1 MIFIYDRN
9 ILDISEVKELTEKI
23 QTTGF
28 SSLTD
33 AEKQQWQSGLK
44 GTLNYTDL
52 NRIEG
57 NSLELARM
65 VGVSIDAP
73 KTNWTM
79 TDIPTQRDFRR
90 IRDNVQKIRS
100 SNYVHSD
107 TPATP
112 ELPLN
117 RYEKIN
123 DIEKILFDVY
133 DMYTRNM
140 AAIYYVGEIWDEL
153 ELFDLINE
161 KNIDYIDEI
170 WIDEEIGVI

>member
-1 MIFIYDRN
+1 MIFVYDRN
-9 ILDISEVKELTEKI
+9 ILDIAVAKDIATKI
-23 QTTGF
+23 QATGF

-33 AEKQQWQSGLK
+33 VEKQQWQYGLK

-57 NSLELARM
+57 NILELAQM

-79 TDIPTQRDFRR
+79 TDIPTQKDFKR

-107 TPATP
+107 TPVTP

-140 AAIYYVGEIWDEL
+140 AAIYYVGEVWDEV
-153 ELFDLINE
+153 ELFDLMNDR
-161 KNIDYIDEI
+161 NIDYIDEI

>member
-9 ILDISEVKELTEKI
+9 LLDLTTAKDLTTKI

-28 SSLTD
+28 SSLTQH
-33 AEKQQWQSGLK
+33 EKEQWGSGLK

-57 NSLELARM
+57 NSQEIANIFGIPIGA
-65 VGVSIDAP
+65 V
-73 KTNWTM
+73 KTDWTM
-79 TDIPTQRDFRR
+79 TDIPTRKDYQR

-100 SNYVHSD
+100 ASIIRSD
-107 TPATP
+107 TPITP

-133 DMYTRNM
+133 DLYTRNNTIM
-140 AAIYYVGEIWDEL
+140 YYIDEL
-153 ELFDLINE
+153 YDEEDFWEIKTQRDIE
-161 KNIDYIDEI
+161 YIDEI
-170 WIDEEIGVI
+170 YINDEIGVI

>member
-1 MIFIYDRN
+1 MFFVYDRN
-9 ILDISEVKELTEKI
+9 ILDISEAKELTEKI

-28 SSLTD
+28 SSLTEN
-33 AEKQQWQSGLK
+33 EKQKWQSGLK

-57 NSLELARM
+57 NSLELAQM
-65 VGVSIDAP
+65 VGVSVDAP

-79 TDIPTQRDFRR
+79 TDIPTQRDFKR

-100 SNYVHSD
+100 SNYVYSD
-107 TPATP
+107 TPVTP

-140 AAIYYVGEIWDEL
+140 SAIYYVGEIWDE
-153 ELFDLINE
+153 
-161 KNIDYIDEI
+161 
-170 WIDEEIGVI
+170 DEEIGVI